1 MAGIRVNS
9 GAKRIEVNDEG
20 DYIVLNFA
28 DQSFPERFFSMMDRV
43 TEIANAAQGKED
55 KIKEENESGSME
67 LLRAISSLNREVH
80 TSIAAEIDGFF
91 GADTCKKVFG
101 DIVPGIDLIDDFFQ
115 QLMPYFQQYG
125 QERAQRMSKYSAAR
139 TGNV

>member
-1 MAGIRVNS
+1 MAGIRVNN
-9 GAKRIEVNDEG
+9 GAKRIEVNDDG

-28 DQSFPERFFSMMDRV
+28 DQSFPDRFFSMLDRV
-43 TEIANAAQGKED
+43 TETTNAAQKKED
-55 KIKEENESGSME
+55 EIKAKYESGSMD
-67 LLRAISSLNREVH
+67 LLRAVSSLNREVH
-80 TSIAAEIDGFF
+80 ASIASEIDGFF

-101 DIVPGIDLIDDFFQ
+101 DIVPGIDLVDDFFQ
-115 QLMPYFQQYG
+115 QLMPYFRQYG